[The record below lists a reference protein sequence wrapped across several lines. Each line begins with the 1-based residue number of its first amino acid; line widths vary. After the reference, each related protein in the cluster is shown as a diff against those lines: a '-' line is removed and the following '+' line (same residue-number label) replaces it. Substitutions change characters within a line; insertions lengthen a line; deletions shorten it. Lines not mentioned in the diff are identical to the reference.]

1 MSNSGLNPLE
11 KYKKNIKELEMILDN
26 IPGLIFYK
34 DSKDILLRVNQYF
47 ADAHH
52 TTKKKL

>member
-47 ADAHH
+47 ADAHR